1 VGKIIGIAFIS
12 IIVVLGALYLFN
24 SKSNTTFNDFVL
36 DTGEITS
43 IEIIKTSTDKEIVI
57 ENGND
62 VKGILEH
69 FYEAEL
75 KENEMGSIDFNESY
89 WMTLKSNGAR
99 KLGMT
104 VYDEK
109 YLLIFDYN
117 QNKQTSYQIISDFNA
132 YNIEKYFN

>member
-1 VGKIIGIAFIS
+1 MGKIIGIAFIS